1 MIISECNRNASH
13 ILMVDKKFKVTA
25 IKKFSLW
32 FKQMVR
38 VFIIFGFQ
46 MVAFIRHTLSETIS
60 KNFQQ
65 PKARAIQYLQG
76 RFLLNA
82 EAVTLTF
89 SVHASID
96 FLSGIASFRRKMK
109 WAQKHC
115 SYRFVVFFLFFLK
128 KDTFKGKRSVC
139 TNRRYTSH

>member
-1 MIISECNRNASH
+1 
-13 ILMVDKKFKVTA
+13 MVDKKFKVTA

-109 WAQKHC
+109 
-115 SYRFVVFFLFFLK
+115 
-128 KDTFKGKRSVC
+128 
-139 TNRRYTSH
+139 